1 MKATT
6 TKTQTKKPVLK
17 LTIKALEPKVAP
29 HDSDALA
36 GKLGS
41 VFDV

>member
-1 MKATT
+1 MKATIP
-6 TKTQTKKPVLK
+6 QTKKPVLK

-29 HDSDALA
+29 AHPYAADAA